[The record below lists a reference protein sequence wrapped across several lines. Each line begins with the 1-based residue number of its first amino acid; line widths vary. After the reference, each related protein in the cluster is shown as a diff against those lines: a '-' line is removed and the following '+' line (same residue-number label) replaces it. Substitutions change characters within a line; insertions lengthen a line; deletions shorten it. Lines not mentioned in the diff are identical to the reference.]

1 MPRTLRSKAFSIASI
16 GAVTMLAA
24 SGPRAED
31 DAQALARLKRE
42 IAATVGDATCGNVS
56 FCRLLPMG
64 SDACGNPTVWIAFNN
79 APDLKPVIE
88 TKAAEYTFIEE
99 EQQRGRA
106 KPAGCKPAATPKLA
120 CVNHR
125 CTLGEASY

>member
-1 MPRTLRSKAFSIASI
+1 MLRIPQPCIVAAASI
-16 GAVTMLAA
+16 GAAALLAA
-24 SGPRAED
+24 AWVQAED

-42 IAATVGDATCGNVS
+42 IAATVGEATCGNVS

-64 SDACGNPTVWIAFNN
+64 SDACGNPTAWIAYNN

-99 EQQRGRA
+99 EQHRGKR
-106 KPAGCKPAATPKLA
+106 KPADCKPAVTPKLA

-125 CTLGEASY
+125 CTLGDASY

>member
-1 MPRTLRSKAFSIASI
+1 MLLASS
-16 GAVTMLAA
+16 ALAD
-24 SGPRAED
+24 D

-42 IAATVGDATCGNVS
+42 IEATVGGAACGNVS
-56 FCRLLPMG
+56 FCRLIAMG
-64 SDACGNPTVWIAFNN
+64 SDVCGNPTAWVAYNN
-79 APDLKPVIE
+79 APEVKPVIE

-99 EQQRGRA
+99 EQHRG
-106 KPAGCKPAATPKLA
+106 KPKPTACKPAITPKLA

>member
-1 MPRTLRSKAFSIASI
+1 
-16 GAVTMLAA
+16 MLAGSA
-24 SGPRAED
+24 AAWAEE
-31 DAQALARLKRE
+31 DAQALARLRRE

-64 SDACGNPTVWIAFNN
+64 SDACGNPTAWIAYNN

-99 EQQRGRA
+99 EQHRGNPRPA
-106 KPAGCKPAATPKLA
+106 DCRPASKPKPA

>member
-1 MPRTLRSKAFSIASI
+1 MRRISSAHVVRVVSI
-16 GAVTMLAA
+16 GAATLVAV
-24 SGPRAED
+24 SGLRAED
-31 DAQALARLKRE
+31 DAQAMARLKRE

-64 SDACGNPTVWIAFNN
+64 SDACGNPTAWIAFNN
-79 APDLKPVIE
+79 GPDLKPVIE

-99 EQQRGRA
+99 EQHRGKA
-106 KPAGCKPAATPKLA
+106 KPAGCKPAVTPKLA

-125 CTLGEASY
+125 CTLGDASY

>member
-1 MPRTLRSKAFSIASI
+1 MLLSLAGSAF
-16 GAVTMLAA
+16 G
-24 SGPRAED
+24 ED
-31 DAQALARLKRE
+31 DLQALARLKRE

-56 FCRLLPMG
+56 VCRLMPMG
-64 SDACGNPTVWIAFNN
+64 SDACGVPTVWIAYNN

-99 EQQRGRA
+99 EQHRGKP
-106 KPAGCKPAATPKLA
+106 KPADCRPAVTPKPA

-125 CTLGEASY
+125 CTLGDASY

>member
-1 MPRTLRSKAFSIASI
+1 MPRAHVVRVVSI
-16 GAVTMLAA
+16 GAATLLAA
-24 SGPRAED
+24 SALRAED
-31 DAQALARLKRE
+31 DAQAMARLKRE
-42 IAATVGDATCGNVS
+42 IAATVGDAICGNAS

-64 SDACGNPTVWIAFNN
+64 SDACGNPTAWIAFNN

-99 EQQRGRA
+99 EQHRGKA
-106 KPAGCKPAATPKLA
+106 KPADCKPGVIPKLA

-125 CTLGEASY
+125 CTLGDTSY